1 MGNSCSLLCALNK
14 SNKNNKIHPDDN
26 IVEKPKKKSKKQ
38 SSKKSNKKSKKK
50 SNKKSKKIKDISK
63 NETDIIPDTRI

>member
-1 MGNSCSLLCALNK
+1 MGNSCSLLCALYK
-14 SNKNNKIHPDDN
+14 SNKIHPDDN
-26 IVEKPKKKSKKQ
+26 IVEKPKKKSKK
-38 SSKKSNKKSKKK
+38 KLNKKSKKK